1 MKNWKSNL
9 TALFIATAMGV
20 TGATGAAAK
29 TELKLATLAP
39 EGTPWYDWV
48 AKWRDNV
55 ASASNGELELVIFPS
70 AQLGNEWETWTKV
83 QRGRIDIGVFTA
95 AVMAEKIPPIS
106 LMSTPFLFDKKETI
120 YCVYDT
126 EMRDTFTELLEQD
139 FKVIEWAETGWAQ
152 IYAQDDLSDVADAQG
167 YKARV
172 APHAMS
178 KALWSSAGAEAV
190 EIPFADTPA
199 ALQTG
204 LVRSGEATAIS
215 FVAFGLMK
223 VAPHMMLTQHM
234 HQAGSLL
241 MGKKTWNKLSE
252 QEQKILVEAVPDIDE
267 LRVGISQMEQFMI
280 SKAQEAGAFV
290 HQLSDEQRAAWKAAV
305 EPSWPAF
312 VDGLGPDAKALWPQV
327 LAAKANCGE

>member
-1 MKNWKSNL
+1 MKSWKTGL
-9 TALFIATAMGV
+9 AALALGTAMGLI
-20 TGATGAAAK
+20 GATGAVAK

-39 EGTPWYDWV
+39 EGTPWYTWV

-55 ASASNGELELVIFPS
+55 AAASNGEMELVIFPS

-83 QRGRIDIGVFTA
+83 QRGRIDIGVFSA
-95 AVMAEKIPPIS
+95 AVMAEKVPPIS

-126 EMRDTFTELLEQD
+126 EMRDTFTALLEQD

-152 IYAQDDLSDVADAQG
+152 IYAQDDLSNVADAKG

-178 KALWSSAGAEAV
+178 RTLWSAAQADAV

-241 MGKKTWNKLSE
+241 MGKKTWGKLSKE
-252 QEQKILVEAVPDIDE
+252 EQKILVEAVPDLAE
-267 LRVGISQMEQFMI
+267 LRTGIDQMEQFMI
-280 SKAQEAGAFV
+280 GKAKEVGAFV
-290 HQLSDEQRAAWKAAV
+290 HPLTDDQRAAWKAAV
-305 EPSWPAF
+305 EPKWPEF
-312 VDGLGPDAKALWPQV
+312 VDSLGDEAKALWPQV
-327 LAAKANCGE
+327 LAAKARCGE